1 MIRAPAR
8 ARVAQPLEAHP
19 LKEESPM
26 TTRTD
31 YSAEQWQ
38 AIRNAPQLV
47 ALATAAAGNSGLFG
61 SLSEGVSVASTI
73 AAELKGDQPLMRE
86 IFAKDQLEV
95 AQSEIRTSLKS
106 ITDKKALN
114 TYLEDA
120 ATDAAMAAITAL
132 SAKGASTEAD
142 AYRRMLSGIGTKV
155 ANAATEGSFF
165 GFGGER
171 VSDGE
176 KKFLARLESVVAGRA

>member
-1 MIRAPAR
+1 
-8 ARVAQPLEAHP
+8 
-19 LKEESPM
+19 M

-31 YSAEQWQ
+31 YSPEQWQ

-61 SLSEGVSVASTI
+61 SLSEGVSVAGTVSS
-73 AAELKGDQPLMRE
+73 ALKGDQPLMRE
-86 IFAKDQLEV
+86 IFAKEELET
-95 AQSEIRTSLKS
+95 AQNEIRTSIKS

-114 TYLEDA
+114 TYLENSA
-120 ATDAAMAAITAL
+120 ADAAMAAITAL
-132 SAKGASTEAD
+132 SAKGAGAEAD
-142 AYRRMLSGIGTKV
+142 AYRQMLTGIGTKV
-155 ANAATEGSFF
+155 ANAAKEGSFL

-176 KKFLARLESVVAGRA
+176 KKFLARLDSVVAGRG